1 MISHTRVQ
9 ENKNE
14 VFGLKKFVPGVQ
26 EYKIIILVLDLYI
39 LRLYYEVRNQENNNI
54 NFGFRGGFEMLLTVK
69 ETAELLRI
77 SERYTYQLIKKNK
90 LPHIKLGGKILCDKQ
105 SLIDYLKSIEQASIK
120 KEA

>member
-14 VFGLKKFVPGVQ
+14 VFGLKKFVSGVQ

-54 NFGFRGGFEMLLTVK
+54 NFGFRGGFWNV
-69 ETAELLRI
+69 A
-77 SERYTYQLIKKNK
+77 N
-90 LPHIKLGGKILCDKQ
+90 C
-105 SLIDYLKSIEQASIK
+105 
-120 KEA
+120 

>member
-14 VFGLKKFVPGVQ
+14 VFGLKKFVSGVQ

-54 NFGFRGGFEMLLTVK
+54 NFGFLGGFEMLLTVK